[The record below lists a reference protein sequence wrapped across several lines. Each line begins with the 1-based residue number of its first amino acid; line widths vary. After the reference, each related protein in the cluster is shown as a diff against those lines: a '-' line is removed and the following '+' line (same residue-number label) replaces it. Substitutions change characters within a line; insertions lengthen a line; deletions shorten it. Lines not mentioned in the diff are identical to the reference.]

1 LARVLPDSAKPV
13 EVTCDKLSSSI
24 PALNSESAIATSPS
38 QPHVVRF
45 GVFEVDLTAGE
56 VRKSGLR
63 QKLTGQPFQLLQALL
78 ERPGEIVTREELR
91 QRLWPDNTFVD
102 YELALKKAVNRLRE
116 VLGDSADS
124 PHFIETIPRRGYRFI
139 GSITPLA
146 SNPSE
151 GAGEPRSVGTVETA
165 DQPVAEPKYGR
176 NIAWKVAGGLALAG
190 VATLLI
196 WLNADNL
203 RTRIFARSRSLEIHS
218 IAVLPLENL
227 SKDTSQDYFSDGITE
242 ALTTDLAQ
250 IGALRVIS
258 RTSATHFK
266 GSRETLPNIG
276 HQLNVDAI
284 IEGSVT
290 RFEDRVRITAQLIDA
305 RSDRHLWARTYERDL
320 KDILA
325 LQDEVARDIAA
336 EIQIKLTPQ
345 EQSRL
350 TADRKTN
357 PRAYDAYL
365 RGRYLWS
372 QRNAE
377 AITKAVVYFQQAL
390 REDPGFAAAY
400 SGLSDCYWVGWGAKL
415 DYPLA
420 DEYARKAIS
429 LQPDL
434 ADGHASL
441 GIVRIGEYHMGGA
454 EQELRLALE
463 LNPNYAMAHHYYAV
477 YLLSLGRP
485 ADALAEN
492 DRARQLDPFSLSIN
506 TMRGL
511 ILIGLRQFDQALDQF
526 GRVVEISPQSP
537 FAHIWLARIYWL
549 EGRAPEA
556 IAEEKKAGTLAHSA
570 QQLRDQEEVAATYTK
585 LGLRAARL
593 KLAQLMERHYK
604 GNYEA
609 MWIAFQYGTTE
620 DGPKVLQWLDE
631 ALRARE
637 ALPFHAKTA
646 PEFDFLRADP
656 RFQALLRR
664 IDLPQ

>member
-1 LARVLPDSAKPV
+1 MDLA
-13 EVTCDKLSSSI
+13 
-24 PALNSESAIATSPS
+24 
-38 QPHVVRF
+38 
-45 GVFEVDLTAGE
+45 AGE
-56 VRKSGLR
+56 VRKAGLR
-63 QKLTGQPFQLLQALL
+63 QRLGGQPLQILQALL
-78 ERPGEIVTREELR
+78 ERPQEIVTREELR
-91 QRLWPDNTFVD
+91 QRLWPSIAFVD

-116 VLGDSADS
+116 ALGDSADS

-139 GSITPLA
+139 GVISPQ
-146 SNPSE
+146 SVRPES
-151 GAGEPRSVGTVETA
+151 GEPRLTA
-165 DQPVAEPKYGR
+165 ATDLLTRPAVQISAR
-176 NIAWKVAGGLALAG
+176 LFWRLIAAFSLAAI
-190 VATLLI
+190 AALLL
-196 WLNADNL
+196 WLNADKL
-203 RTRIFARSRSLEIHS
+203 RTRIFGRPRAVEIHS

-276 HQLNVDAI
+276 RQLNVDAI

-320 KDILA
+320 NDILA

-350 TADRKTN
+350 TAERKTS
-357 PRAYDAYL
+357 PQAYDAYL

-377 AITKAVVYFQQAL
+377 AITKAVGYFQQAV
-390 REDPGFAAAY
+390 REDPEFAAAY

-415 DYPLA
+415 DLPLA

-434 ADGHASL
+434 AEGHASL
-441 GIVRIGEYHMGGA
+441 GIVRIGEYHLAGA
-454 EQELRLALE
+454 EQELRRAIE
-463 LNPNYAMAHHYYAV
+463 LNPNYAMAHHYYAT

-485 ADALAEN
+485 AEALAEN

-526 GRVVEISPQSP
+526 DRAVEISPQSP

-556 IAEEKKAGTLAHSA
+556 IAEEKQAGTLAHSA
-570 QQLRDQEEVAATYTK
+570 QQLRDQGEVAAIYAT

-593 KLAQLMERHYK
+593 KFAQLMERHYK

-609 MWIAFQYGTTE
+609 MWVAFQYGTIQ

-631 ALRARE
+631 ALRAQE
-637 ALPFHAKTA
+637 AFPFHAKTA

-664 IDLPQ
+664 ISLPQ

>member
-1 LARVLPDSAKPV
+1 
-13 EVTCDKLSSSI
+13 
-24 PALNSESAIATSPS
+24 
-38 QPHVVRF
+38 
-45 GVFEVDLTAGE
+45 VDLAAGE
-56 VRKSGLR
+56 VRKAGLR
-63 QKLTGQPFQLLQALL
+63 QRLGGRPLQILQALL
-78 ERPGEIVTREELR
+78 ERPQEIVTREELR
-91 QRLWPDNTFVD
+91 QRLWPSIAFVD

-116 VLGDSADS
+116 ALGDSADS

-139 GSITPLA
+139 GVISPQ
-146 SNPSE
+146 SVRPES
-151 GAGEPRSVGTVETA
+151 GEPRLTA
-165 DQPVAEPKYGR
+165 ATDLLTRPAVQISAR
-176 NIAWKVAGGLALAG
+176 LFWRLIAAFSLAAI
-190 VATLLI
+190 AALLL
-196 WLNADNL
+196 WLNADKL
-203 RTRIFARSRSLEIHS
+203 RTRIFGRPRAVEIHS

-227 SKDTSQDYFSDGITE
+227 SKDSSQDYFSDGITE

-276 HQLNVDAI
+276 RQLNVDAI

-320 KDILA
+320 NDILA

-350 TADRKTN
+350 TAERKTS
-357 PRAYDAYL
+357 PQAYDAYL

-377 AITKAVVYFQQAL
+377 AITKAVGYFQQAV
-390 REDPGFAAAY
+390 REDPEFAAAY

-415 DYPLA
+415 DLPLA

-434 ADGHASL
+434 AEGHASL
-441 GIVRIGEYHMGGA
+441 GIVRIGEYHLAGA
-454 EQELRLALE
+454 EQELRRAIE
-463 LNPNYAMAHHYYAV
+463 LNPNYAMAHHYYAT

-485 ADALAEN
+485 AEALAEN

-526 GRVVEISPQSP
+526 DRAVEISPQSP

-556 IAEEKKAGTLAHSA
+556 IAEEKQAGTLAHSA
-570 QQLRDQEEVAATYTK
+570 QQLRDQGEVAAIYAT

-593 KLAQLMERHYK
+593 KFAQLMERHYK

-609 MWIAFQYGTTE
+609 MWVAFQYGTIQ

-631 ALRARE
+631 ALRAQE
-637 ALPFHAKTA
+637 AFPFHAKTA

-664 IDLPQ
+664 ISLPQ

>member
-1 LARVLPDSAKPV
+1 MDLA
-13 EVTCDKLSSSI
+13 
-24 PALNSESAIATSPS
+24 
-38 QPHVVRF
+38 
-45 GVFEVDLTAGE
+45 AGE
-56 VRKSGLR
+56 VRKAGLR
-63 QKLTGQPFQLLQALL
+63 QRLGGQPLQILQALL
-78 ERPGEIVTREELR
+78 ERPQEIVTREELR
-91 QRLWPDNTFVD
+91 QRLWPSIAFVD

-116 VLGDSADS
+116 ALGDSADS

-139 GSITPLA
+139 GVISPQ
-146 SNPSE
+146 SVRPES
-151 GAGEPRSVGTVETA
+151 GEPRLTA
-165 DQPVAEPKYGR
+165 ATDLLTRPAVQISAR
-176 NIAWKVAGGLALAG
+176 LFWRLIAAFSLAAI
-190 VATLLI
+190 AALLL
-196 WLNADNL
+196 WLNADKL
-203 RTRIFARSRSLEIHS
+203 RTRIFGRPRAVEIHS

-227 SKDTSQDYFSDGITE
+227 SKDSSQDYFSDGITE

-276 HQLNVDAI
+276 RQLNVDAI

-320 KDILA
+320 NDILA

-350 TADRKTN
+350 TAERKTS
-357 PRAYDAYL
+357 PQAYDAYL

-377 AITKAVVYFQQAL
+377 AITKAVGYFQQAV
-390 REDPGFAAAY
+390 REDPEFAAAY

-415 DYPLA
+415 DLPLA

-434 ADGHASL
+434 AEGHASL
-441 GIVRIGEYHMGGA
+441 GIVRIGEYHLAGA
-454 EQELRLALE
+454 EQELRRAIE
-463 LNPNYAMAHHYYAV
+463 LNPNYAMAHHYYAT

-485 ADALAEN
+485 AEALAEN

-526 GRVVEISPQSP
+526 DRAVEISPQSP

-556 IAEEKKAGTLAHSA
+556 IAEEKQAGTLAHSA
-570 QQLRDQEEVAATYTK
+570 QQLRDQGEVAAIYAT

-593 KLAQLMERHYK
+593 KFAQLMERHYK

-609 MWIAFQYGTTE
+609 MWVAFQYGTIQ

-631 ALRARE
+631 ALRAQE
-637 ALPFHAKTA
+637 AFPFHAKTA

-664 IDLPQ
+664 ISLPQ

>member
-1 LARVLPDSAKPV
+1 M
-13 EVTCDKLSSSI
+13 
-24 PALNSESAIATSPS
+24 PS
-38 QPHVVRF
+38 QPRVVRF
-45 GVFEVDLTAGE
+45 GIFEVDLQAGE
-56 VRKSGLR
+56 VRKAGLR
-63 QKLTGQPFQLLQALL
+63 QKLTGQPFQVLQVLL
-78 ERPGEIVTREELR
+78 EHPQEIVTREELR
-91 QRLWPDNTFVD
+91 ERIWPGNIFVD
-102 YELALKKAVNRLRE
+102 YDLALKKAVNRLRE
-116 VLGDSADS
+116 VLGDSAES

-139 GSITPLA
+139 GSIRPPSASSGPGEQGLRVVPQSPEQPTDVTQGRVRFLWKLA
-146 SNPSE
+146 ASL
-151 GAGEPRSVGTVETA
+151 AV
-165 DQPVAEPKYGR
+165 VA
-176 NIAWKVAGGLALAG
+176 IAAL
-190 VATLLI
+190 LF
-196 WLNADNL
+196 WFNSDKL

-276 HQLNVDAI
+276 RQLNVDAI
-284 IEGSVT
+284 VEGSVT

-305 RSDRHLWARTYERDL
+305 QTDRHLWARTYERDL
-320 KDILA
+320 KDILGM
-325 LQDEVARDIAA
+325 QDEVARDIAA
-336 EIQIKLTPQ
+336 EIRIKLTAQ

-350 TADRKTN
+350 TAERKTT

-377 AITKAVVYFQQAL
+377 AITKAVGYFQQAV
-390 REDPGFAAAY
+390 REDPDFAAAY

-415 DYPLA
+415 DFPLA

-434 ADGHASL
+434 AEGHASL
-441 GIVRIGEYHMGGA
+441 GIVRIGEYQMADA
-454 EQELRLALE
+454 EQELRRAIE
-463 LNPNYAMAHHYYAV
+463 LNPNYAMAHHYYAG
-477 YLLSLGRP
+477 YLLGLGRP
-485 ADALAEN
+485 ADALTEN

-511 ILIGLRQFDQALDQF
+511 ILIGLREFDQALGQF
-526 GRVVEISPQSP
+526 DRAVEISPQSP

-556 IAEEKKAGTLAHSA
+556 IAEEKQAGTLAHSA
-570 QQLRDQEEVAATYTK
+570 EQLRDQAEVAAIYAK
-585 LGLRAARL
+585 SGLRAARL
-593 KLAQLMERHYK
+593 KCAQLMERHHK

-609 MWIAFQYGTTE
+609 MWIAFQYGTVE

-637 ALPFHAKTA
+637 AFPFHAKTA
-646 PEFDFLRADP
+646 PEFDFLRGDP
-656 RFQALLRR
+656 RFQDLLRR
-664 IDLPQ
+664 IGLAQ

>member
-1 LARVLPDSAKPV
+1 
-13 EVTCDKLSSSI
+13 
-24 PALNSESAIATSPS
+24 
-38 QPHVVRF
+38 
-45 GVFEVDLTAGE
+45 VDLAAGE
-56 VRKSGLR
+56 VRKAGLR
-63 QKLTGQPFQLLQALL
+63 QKLGGQPFQILQALL
-78 ERPGEIVTREELR
+78 ERPQEIVTREELR
-91 QRLWPDNTFVD
+91 QRIWPDNIFVD
-102 YELALKKAVNRLRE
+102 YELALKKAVNRLRQA
-116 VLGDSADS
+116 LGDSADS

-139 GSITPLA
+139 GVISPQSIPPE
-146 SNPSE
+146 SS
-151 GAGEPRSVGTVETA
+151 EPRLTA
-165 DQPVAEPKYGR
+165 ATDSLERTAVQTGVRLSWRLITAFSLFA
-176 NIAWKVAGGLALAG
+176 IAAL
-190 VATLLI
+190 LL
-196 WLNADNL
+196 WLNTDKL
-203 RTRIFARSRSLEIHS
+203 RTRIFAHPRAVEIHS

-227 SKDTSQDYFSDGITE
+227 SKDTNQDYFSDGITE

-250 IGALRVIS
+250 IGTLRVIS

-276 HQLNVDAI
+276 RQLNVDAI

-350 TADRKTN
+350 TAERKTS

-365 RGRYLWS
+365 RGRYFWS

-377 AITKAVVYFQQAL
+377 AITKAVGYFQQAV
-390 REDPGFAAAY
+390 REDPDFAAAY
-400 SGLSDCYWVGWGAKL
+400 SGLSDCYWVGWGAQL
-415 DYPLA
+415 DLPLA
-420 DEYARKAIS
+420 DEYARRAIS

-434 ADGHASL
+434 AEGHASL
-441 GIVRIGEYHMGGA
+441 GIVRIGEYHMAGA
-454 EQELRLALE
+454 EQQLRRAIE
-463 LNPNYAMAHHYYAV
+463 LNPNYAMAHHYYAG
-477 YLLSLGRP
+477 YLLGLGRP

-526 GRVVEISPQSP
+526 DRAVEISPQSP
-537 FAHIWLARIYWL
+537 FAHIWLARIYWF

-556 IAEEKKAGTLAHSA
+556 IAEEKKAGTLARSA
-570 QQLRDQEEVAATYTK
+570 EQLRDQEEVAATYAK
-585 LGLRAARL
+585 SGLRAARL
-593 KLAQLMERHYK
+593 KFAQLMERHYK

-609 MWIAFQYGTTE
+609 MWVAFQYGTIE

-631 ALRARE
+631 ALRAQE
-637 ALPFHAKTA
+637 AFPFHAKNA

>member
-1 LARVLPDSAKPV
+1 MDLA
-13 EVTCDKLSSSI
+13 
-24 PALNSESAIATSPS
+24 
-38 QPHVVRF
+38 
-45 GVFEVDLTAGE
+45 AGE
-56 VRKSGLR
+56 VRKAGLR
-63 QKLTGQPFQLLQALL
+63 QRLGGQPLQILQALL
-78 ERPGEIVTREELR
+78 ERPQEIVTREELR
-91 QRLWPDNTFVD
+91 QRLWPSIAFVD

-116 VLGDSADS
+116 ALGDSADS

-139 GSITPLA
+139 GVISPQ
-146 SNPSE
+146 SVRPES
-151 GAGEPRSVGTVETA
+151 GEPRLTA
-165 DQPVAEPKYGR
+165 ATDLLTRPAVQISAR
-176 NIAWKVAGGLALAG
+176 LFWRLIAAFSLAAI
-190 VATLLI
+190 AALLL
-196 WLNADNL
+196 WLNADKL
-203 RTRIFARSRSLEIHS
+203 RTRIFGRPRAVEIHS

-227 SKDTSQDYFSDGITE
+227 SKDSSQDYFSDGITE

-276 HQLNVDAI
+276 RQLNVDAI

-320 KDILA
+320 NDILA

-350 TADRKTN
+350 TAERKTS
-357 PRAYDAYL
+357 PQAYDAYL

-377 AITKAVVYFQQAL
+377 AITKAVGYFQQAV
-390 REDPGFAAAY
+390 REDPEFAAAY

-415 DYPLA
+415 DLPLA

-434 ADGHASL
+434 AEGHASL
-441 GIVRIGEYHMGGA
+441 GIVRIGEYQMADA
-454 EQELRLALE
+454 EQELRRAIE
-463 LNPNYAMAHHYYAV
+463 LNPNYAMAHHYYAG
-477 YLLSLGRP
+477 YLLGLGRP

-526 GRVVEISPQSP
+526 DRAVEISPQSP

-556 IAEEKKAGTLAHSA
+556 IAEEKQAGTLAHSA
-570 QQLRDQEEVAATYTK
+570 QQLRDQGEVAAIYAT

-593 KLAQLMERHYK
+593 KFAQLMERHYRDT
-604 GNYEA
+604 YEA
-609 MWIAFQYGTTE
+609 MSVAFQYGTLE
-620 DGPKVLQWLDE
+620 DGPKVLQWLE
-631 ALRARE
+631 QALGAQE
-637 ALPFHAKTA
+637 NNLLLLAKTA
-646 PEFDFLRADP
+646 PEFDFLRGDA
-656 RFQALLRR
+656 RFQDLLRR
-664 IDLPQ
+664 VGLPQ

>member
-1 LARVLPDSAKPV
+1 MDLA
-13 EVTCDKLSSSI
+13 
-24 PALNSESAIATSPS
+24 
-38 QPHVVRF
+38 
-45 GVFEVDLTAGE
+45 AGE
-56 VRKSGLR
+56 VRKAGLR
-63 QKLTGQPFQLLQALL
+63 QRLGGQPLQILQALL
-78 ERPGEIVTREELR
+78 ERPQEIVTREELR
-91 QRLWPDNTFVD
+91 QRLWPSIAFVD

-116 VLGDSADS
+116 ALGDSADS

-139 GSITPLA
+139 GVISPQYVRPE
-146 SNPSE
+146 S
-151 GAGEPRSVGTVETA
+151 GEPRLTA
-165 DQPVAEPKYGR
+165 ATDLLTRPAVQISAR
-176 NIAWKVAGGLALAG
+176 LFWRLIAAFSLAAI
-190 VATLLI
+190 AALLL
-196 WLNADNL
+196 WLNADKL
-203 RTRIFARSRSLEIHS
+203 RTRIFGRPRAVEIHS

-276 HQLNVDAI
+276 RQLNVDAI

-320 KDILA
+320 NDILA

-350 TADRKTN
+350 TAERKTS
-357 PRAYDAYL
+357 PQAYDAYL

-377 AITKAVVYFQQAL
+377 AITKAVGYFQQAV
-390 REDPGFAAAY
+390 REDPEFAAAY

-415 DYPLA
+415 DLPLA

-434 ADGHASL
+434 AEGHASL
-441 GIVRIGEYHMGGA
+441 GIVRIGEYHLAGA
-454 EQELRLALE
+454 EQELRRAIE
-463 LNPNYAMAHHYYAV
+463 LNPNYAMAHHYYAT

-485 ADALAEN
+485 AEALAEN

-526 GRVVEISPQSP
+526 DRAVEISPQSP

-556 IAEEKKAGTLAHSA
+556 IAEEKQAGTLAHSA
-570 QQLRDQEEVAATYTK
+570 QQLRDQGEVAAIYAT

-593 KLAQLMERHYK
+593 KFAQLMERHYK

-609 MWIAFQYGTTE
+609 MWVAFQYGTIQ

-631 ALRARE
+631 ALRAQE
-637 ALPFHAKTA
+637 AFPFHAKTA

-664 IDLPQ
+664 ISLPQ

>member
-1 LARVLPDSAKPV
+1 
-13 EVTCDKLSSSI
+13 
-24 PALNSESAIATSPS
+24 
-38 QPHVVRF
+38 
-45 GVFEVDLTAGE
+45 VDLAAGE
-56 VRKSGLR
+56 VRKAGLR
-63 QKLTGQPFQLLQALL
+63 QRLGGQPLQILQALL
-78 ERPGEIVTREELR
+78 ERPQEIVTREELR
-91 QRLWPDNTFVD
+91 QRLWPSIAFVD

-116 VLGDSADS
+116 ALGDSADS

-139 GSITPLA
+139 GVISPQ
-146 SNPSE
+146 SVRPES
-151 GAGEPRSVGTVETA
+151 GEPRLTA
-165 DQPVAEPKYGR
+165 ATDLLTRPAVQISAR
-176 NIAWKVAGGLALAG
+176 LFWRLIAAFSLAAI
-190 VATLLI
+190 AALLL
-196 WLNADNL
+196 WLNADKL
-203 RTRIFARSRSLEIHS
+203 RTRIFGRPRAVEIHS

-227 SKDTSQDYFSDGITE
+227 SKDSSQDYFSDGITE

-276 HQLNVDAI
+276 RQLNVDAI

-320 KDILA
+320 NDILA

-350 TADRKTN
+350 TAERKTS
-357 PRAYDAYL
+357 PQAYDAYL

-377 AITKAVVYFQQAL
+377 AITKAVGYFQQAV
-390 REDPGFAAAY
+390 REDPEFAAAY

-415 DYPLA
+415 DLPLA

-434 ADGHASL
+434 AEGHASL
-441 GIVRIGEYHMGGA
+441 GIVRIGEYHLAGA
-454 EQELRLALE
+454 EQELRRAIE
-463 LNPNYAMAHHYYAV
+463 LNPNYAMAHHYYAT

-485 ADALAEN
+485 AEALAEN

-526 GRVVEISPQSP
+526 DRAVEISPQSP

-556 IAEEKKAGTLAHSA
+556 IAEEKQAGTLAHSA
-570 QQLRDQEEVAATYTK
+570 QQLRDQGEVAAIYAT

-593 KLAQLMERHYK
+593 KFAQLMERHYK

-609 MWIAFQYGTTE
+609 MWVAFQYGTIQ

-631 ALRARE
+631 ALRAQE
-637 ALPFHAKTA
+637 AFPFHAKTA

-664 IDLPQ
+664 ISLPQ

>member
-1 LARVLPDSAKPV
+1 
-13 EVTCDKLSSSI
+13 
-24 PALNSESAIATSPS
+24 
-38 QPHVVRF
+38 
-45 GVFEVDLTAGE
+45 VDLAAGE
-56 VRKSGLR
+56 VRKAGLR
-63 QKLTGQPFQLLQALL
+63 QRLGGQPLQILQALL
-78 ERPGEIVTREELR
+78 ERPQETVTREELR
-91 QRLWPDNTFVD
+91 QRLWPNIAFVD

-116 VLGDSADS
+116 ALGDSADS

-139 GSITPLA
+139 GVISPQ
-146 SNPSE
+146 SVRPES
-151 GAGEPRSVGTVETA
+151 GEPRLTA
-165 DQPVAEPKYGR
+165 ATDLLTRPAVQMRTRLFWRP
-176 NIAWKVAGGLALAG
+176 IAAFSLAAI
-190 VATLLI
+190 AALLL
-196 WLNADNL
+196 WLNADKL
-203 RTRIFARSRSLEIHS
+203 RTRIFARPRAVQIHS

-227 SKDTSQDYFSDGITE
+227 SKDTSQDYFSDGMTE

-266 GSRETLPNIG
+266 GSRETLPSIG
-276 HQLNVDAI
+276 RQLNVDAI

-290 RFEDRVRITAQLIDA
+290 RFEDRVRITAQLIDVQT
-305 RSDRHLWARTYERDL
+305 DHHLWARTYERDL

-336 EIQIKLTPQ
+336 EIRINLTPQ

-350 TADRKTN
+350 TAERKTS

-377 AITKAVVYFQQAL
+377 AITKAVGYFQQAV
-390 REDPGFAAAY
+390 REDPKFALAY
-400 SGLSDCYWVGWGAKL
+400 SGLSDCYWVGWGARR
-415 DYPLA
+415 DFPLA

-434 ADGHASL
+434 AEGHASL
-441 GIVRIGEYHMGGA
+441 GIVRIGEYHLAAA
-454 EQELRLALE
+454 EQELRRAIE
-463 LNPNYAMAHHYYAV
+463 LNPNYAMAHHYYAT
-477 YLLSLGRP
+477 YLLSMGRP
-485 ADALAEN
+485 AEALAEN

-526 GRVVEISPQSP
+526 DRAVEISPQSQ
-537 FAHIWLARIYWL
+537 FAHVWLARIYWL

-556 IAEEKKAGTLAHSA
+556 IAEEKQAGTLAHSA
-570 QQLRDQEEVAATYTK
+570 QQLRDQGEVAAIYAK
-585 LGLRAARL
+585 SGLRAARL
-593 KLAQLMERHYK
+593 KFAQLMERHYK

-609 MWIAFQYGTTE
+609 MWIAFQYGTVE

-631 ALRARE
+631 ALRAQE
-637 ALPFHAKTA
+637 AFPFHAKTA
-646 PEFDFLRADP
+646 PEFDFLRADQ

-664 IDLPQ
+664 IGLPQ